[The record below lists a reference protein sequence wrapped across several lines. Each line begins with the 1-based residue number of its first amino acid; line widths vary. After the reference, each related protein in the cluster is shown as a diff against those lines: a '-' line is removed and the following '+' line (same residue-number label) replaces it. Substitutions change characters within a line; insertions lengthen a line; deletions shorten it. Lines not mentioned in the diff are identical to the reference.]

1 MSILLGTSI
10 RDGGVMSNINEWDE
24 DPFKNREDEEGCD
37 TCKWDNICN
46 VGCESGIP
54 TKYKY
59 ERKEEVV

>member
-1 MSILLGTSI
+1 
-10 RDGGVMSNINEWDE
+10 MSNINEWDE

-59 ERKEEVV
+59 ERKEEAV